1 MDQTSGAT
9 MFSATVVPESG
20 LDRLSSILGVLS
32 DIVWGPFVLIP
43 LLLLT
48 GLYLTARLKVLQI
61 RTLPHA
67 LWLAFFRRTE
77 KGAEGDISHYQALST
92 SLAATVGVGNIA
104 GVATAIGI
112 GGPGALFWM
121 WVTGLLGMATK
132 YSEALLGVKYRERDA
147 RGQQVGGPMFYLTNG
162 VGGAF
167 GLLLGTL
174 FALFGAIAAFGIGN
188 GVQSHEVAGVV
199 ERTWGVD
206 TWITGAVLVV
216 LVGVVIIG
224 GIKSIGRVTAGIVPV
239 MCIAYVFAGI
249 AILIIFVGDLPD
261 AIALVFSAAFTGE
274 SAVGGLF
281 GSALLLTI
289 QMGMARGMFSNEAG
303 LGSGAISAAAAKTDQ
318 PVRQA
323 LVQMT
328 QTFIDTIIV
337 VSITG
342 LVLVVTGAY
351 NATDADG
358 LDGAVLTSWAFEQ
371 GVGGTGTLIVAVGV
385 VLFAYTTMLG
395 WSYYGERC
403 LVYLVERLFGV
414 RDEIVTNV
422 VVYAYRVLFA
432 GLLFVGAVVEADL
445 VWTFSDI
452 ANGLMALPNLLGL
465 LLLSGVVARETS
477 KYMGIPNWKDPN
489 AHVITDVRG
498 NGGWRPA
505 D

>member
-1 MDQTSGAT
+1 MEQSTDLG
-9 MFSATVVPESG
+9 FSASVVPASG
-20 LDRLSSILGVLS
+20 LDRLSSILDVLS

-77 KGAEGDISHYQALST
+77 RSAEGDISHYQALST

-104 GVATAIGI
+104 GVATAIGV

-167 GLLLGTL
+167 GLMLGTL
-174 FALFGAIAAFGIGN
+174 FALFGAIASFGIGN

-199 ERTWGVD
+199 ERTWGID
-206 TWITGAVLVV
+206 TWVTGVVLLVV
-216 LVGVVIIG
+216 VGTVIIG

-239 MCIAYVFAGI
+239 MCIAYVLSGI
-249 AILIIFVGDLPD
+249 VVLILFVGDLPN
-261 AIALVFSAAFTGE
+261 AVALIFSEAFTGQ
-274 SAVGGLF
+274 SATGGLL

-337 VSITG
+337 VTITG

-351 NATDADG
+351 NATGAAD
-358 LDGAVLTSWAFEQ
+358 LDGATLTSWAFEQ
-371 GVGGTGTLIVAVGV
+371 GVGGAGTYVVAIGV

-403 LVYLVERLFGV
+403 LVYLVERVFGI
-414 RDEIVTNV
+414 RDQTVTNV
-422 VVYAYRVLFA
+422 VVFGYRILFT
-432 GLLFVGAVVEADL
+432 GLLYFGAVTEANI

-465 LLLSGVVARETS
+465 LLLSGAIARETN
-477 KYMGIPNWKDPN
+477 KYMSVPNWKDPN

-498 NGGWRPA
+498 GGWRPA